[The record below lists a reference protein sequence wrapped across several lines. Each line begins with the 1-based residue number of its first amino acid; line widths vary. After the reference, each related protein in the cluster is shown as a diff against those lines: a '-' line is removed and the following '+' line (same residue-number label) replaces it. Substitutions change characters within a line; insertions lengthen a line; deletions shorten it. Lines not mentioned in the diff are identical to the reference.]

1 MSRTSTAM
9 VSAFAAVTV
18 IVGCSSDYKSP
29 MQPAPPAHQA
39 SVVTASGVITP
50 EVARFRTLIGDP
62 ANGGQLITG
71 TDGRNEILVPAN
83 IAARGKQLVQ
93 LPWRIPQNATSVS
106 LQIYAV
112 IDTENQIDEIHEDN
126 NVGWNEIFLRNAP

>member
-1 MSRTSTAM
+1 
-9 VSAFAAVTV
+9 VNL
-18 IVGCSSDYKSP
+18 
-29 MQPAPPAHQA
+29 
-39 SVVTASGVITP
+39 
-50 EVARFRTLIGDP
+50 VARVSNFSFLATTNTFKVRFYLGDP

-71 TDGRNEILVPAN
+71 TDGRNEILVPGN